1 MKRLKRA
8 LADPHSPHS
17 LSARTR
23 RRRWASL
30 MQTFPDLGS
39 MRVLDL
45 GGEMR
50 SWAPATVM
58 PAHLTIV
65 NLSEQP
71 SDSPAVQTIQ
81 GDACELPAALKGE
94 RFDLVFSNSVIEH
107 VGGHDRCEAFADSV
121 RSLSDRHWVQTPYRY
136 FPIEPHWVFP
146 GFQFLPLRAKAE
158 VTRHWRLGRRTT
170 VLADAIESSMTVE
183 LLDVTAMRHYFPDS
197 EIRHERLAGV
207 TKSLI
212 AVR

>member
-1 MKRLKRA
+1 MRK
-8 LADPHSPHS
+8 
-17 LSARTR
+17 
-23 RRRWASL
+23 
-30 MQTFPDLGS
+30 FPDLGS

-58 PAHLTIV
+58 PEHLTIV

-71 SDSPAVQTIQ
+71 SASPAVRTVQ
-81 GDACELPAALKGE
+81 GDACDLPPALQRE

-107 VGGHDRCEAFADSV
+107 VGGHDRCEAFAHSV
-121 RSLSDRHWVQTPYRY
+121 RSLSDHHWVQTPYRY

-146 GFQFLPLRAKAE
+146 GFQFLPLRAKAA
-158 VTRHWRLGRRTT
+158 VTRHWRLGRHTHA
-170 VLADAIESSMTVE
+170 LEDAIETSMTVE
-183 LLDVTAMRHYFPDS
+183 LLDVSAMRHYFPDS
-197 EIRHERLAGV
+197 EIRRERLAGI